1 MKEILIVAK
10 KIRNKLL
17 FFIDEELKK
26 NSLKKNSLLI
36 DSKTPHELAKKYQK
50 FSDYRMQISET
61 YNGNH
66 MNNIDNI
73 NFYHVSVTY
82 SSIDN
87 NYQIWIENNEKFNK
101 DSIEKQIEEKID
113 IKSKKIYDIENNSFN
128 IILKDN
134 KKRNIGEKKFSQ
146 KKKAL
151 LSSIEIP
158 KKSIII
164 MEENNNSDN
173 IHKNQNTIDKL
184 DNYKNNDEKN
194 ETVCANKKRRFKV
207 NYYENKLKKYCSTL
221 IILKKKKKK
230 IFKKNFTLKQEI
242 KPVIETP
249 CLKKYKD
256 SKDKT
261 ETKLLNSIK
270 SQSKQHKSKTREKEK
285 LTKILEKKNH
295 RKFRA
300 QSIKDTHLL
309 VSNLPKK
316 IESPKKIIHQS
327 TTIHADSK
335 NKEIIS
341 QKIPRKEKDKNL
353 EEVNDVRK
361 MVSGGVKGKRKM
373 FADKLIFKWNN
384 KMMFQMTNKTNNNEP
399 QQHSKLQT
407 QFQQPSQLSSRRAL
421 YKRANTLNKAHNL
434 FHFKGNE
441 LKFKEN

>member
-26 NSLKKNSLLI
+26 NSSKKNSLLI

-61 YNGNH
+61 YNGNQ
-66 MNNIDNI
+66 MNNNNI
-73 NFYHVSVTY
+73 NFYHVAVTY
-82 SSIDN
+82 SSRN
-87 NYQIWIENNEKFNK
+87 KNYEIWIENNEKF
-101 DSIEKQIEEKID
+101 SSEQIERQIVKDID
-113 IKSKKIYDIENNSFN
+113 IKAKKVIDIEKNNFN

-134 KKRNIGEKKFSQ
+134 KKRIIGDKKFSY

-151 LSSIEIP
+151 FSSIEIP
-158 KKSIII
+158 KKAIII
-164 MEENNNSDN
+164 MEDNNNSDN
-173 IHKNQNTIDKL
+173 IPKKNIDKL
-184 DNYKNNDEKN
+184 DHDKNNRERN
-194 ETVCANKKRRFKV
+194 ETICANKKRRLKV

-221 IILKKKKKK
+221 IILKKKKQKK
-230 IFKKNFTLKQEI
+230 FKKNFTLKQEN
-242 KPVIETP
+242 KQVIETP
-249 CLKKYKD
+249 GFQKPKD

-261 ETKLLNSIK
+261 ETKLHISIK
-270 SQSKQHKSKTREKEK
+270 SQSKQQHKSRMREKEK
-285 LTKILEKKNH
+285 LNKINEKKAH
-295 RKFRA
+295 RRYRA

-309 VSNLPKK
+309 VKSLPKK
-316 IESPKKIIHQS
+316 FESPKKIMHQS
-327 TTIHADSK
+327 TTVHADSK

-373 FADKLIFKWNN
+373 FADKLSFKWNN
-384 KMMFQMTNKTNNNEP
+384 KMMFQMTNKLNNNEQ
-399 QQHSKLQT
+399 QQHNSKLQN

-441 LKFKEN
+441 LKLKEN